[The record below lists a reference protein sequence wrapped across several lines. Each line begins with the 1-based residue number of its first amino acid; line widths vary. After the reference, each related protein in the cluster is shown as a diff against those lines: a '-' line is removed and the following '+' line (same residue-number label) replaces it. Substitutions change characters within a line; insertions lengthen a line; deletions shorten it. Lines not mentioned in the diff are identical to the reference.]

1 MTQPRAL
8 EPPQTPRR
16 RGARAGANNRL
27 VRAVARVP
35 AKVRTKLLVAF
46 LVIAAL
52 LVVVGVVGLRFL
64 GQANARVERL
74 GTLQRR
80 SVAYETLRTE
90 ATLVRQLLSYRAGGE
105 PGPATLTGAKASF
118 GGERWLLVDGAIRF
132 ALSQLVPAT
141 SEMTFGFVPPAD
153 DERLLQQIR
162 RDHQTVARQLATIST
177 LDKAGVVTSAKAR
190 PALAAAI
197 AADQDLFE
205 VTNELAGRTNE
216 RTTTLIAANRSAYTS
231 SRDLF
236 IGVGVVSVALALGLG
251 LILSWSLIGP
261 IQSTEARLA
270 EIAEGDF
277 SGRLDVPNRDE
288 LGSLAANVNRTNE
301 QLRQLYGELETTSRH
316 KSEFLANMSHELRTP
331 LNAIIGFSQVLQQRM
346 FGEINEKQD
355 DYLADIL
362 SSGNHLLSLINDVLD
377 LSKVEAGQVELD
389 IAPFSLQEALERGV
403 VMVRER
409 ATKNRVQLSLEL
421 APDADGV
428 RGDERRVRQ
437 IVFNILSNAVKF
449 TPAGGRVSVTTAR
462 VNGEVLVSV
471 TDTGPGVA
479 PADQTRI
486 FEEFQQTDVGVE
498 QREGTGLGLAL
509 SKRLVELHGGRIWV
523 ESEPGRGSR
532 FVFTLPSEE
541 S

>member
-8 EPPQTPRR
+8 EPPQAPRR
-16 RGARAGANNRL
+16 RAARAGANNWL

-46 LVIAAL
+46 LGIAGL

-80 SVAYETLRTE
+80 SVAYDTLQTE
-90 ATLVRQLLSYRAGGE
+90 ARLLRQLLSYRAGGE

-141 SEMTFGFVPPAD
+141 SEVTFGFVPPAD

-162 RDHQTVARQLATIST
+162 RDYQTVARQLATIST
-177 LDKAGVVTSAKAR
+177 LDKAGVTGAKAR

-197 AADQDLFE
+197 TADQDLFE

-236 IGVGVVSVALALGLG
+236 IGVGAVSVALALGLG

-270 EIAEGDF
+270 EIASGDF

-288 LGSLAANVNRTNE
+288 LGSLGANVNRTNE
-301 QLRQLYGELETTSRH
+301 QLRRLYGELETTSRH

-346 FGEINEKQD
+346 FGGINEKQEE
-355 DYLADIL
+355 YLADIL

-389 IAPFSLQEALERGV
+389 IATFSLREALERGV

-409 ATKNRVQLSLEL
+409 ATNNRVQLSLEL

-462 VNGEVLVSV
+462 VDGEVHVSV
-471 TDTGPGVA
+471 SDTGPGVA

-523 ESEPGRGSR
+523 ESEPGHGSR
-532 FVFTLPSEE
+532 FVFTLPREE
-541 S
+541 I

>member
-1 MTQPRAL
+1 MA
-8 EPPQTPRR
+8 
-16 RGARAGANNRL
+16 ARAGANNWL

-46 LVIAAL
+46 LGIAAL

-80 SVAYETLRTE
+80 SVAYDTLQTE
-90 ATLVRQLLSYRAGGE
+90 ATLLRQLLSYRAGGE
-105 PGPATLTGAKASF
+105 PGLATLTGAKASF

-132 ALSQLVPAT
+132 ALSQVVPAT
-141 SEMTFGFVPPAD
+141 SEVTFGFVPPAD
-153 DERLLQQIR
+153 DEGLLQKIR
-162 RDHQTVARQLATIST
+162 RDYQTVARQLVTISS
-177 LDKAGVVTSAKAR
+177 LDKAGVNDAKAR

-197 AADQDLFE
+197 TADQDLFE

-236 IGVGVVSVALALGLG
+236 IGVGAVSVALALGLG

-270 EIAEGDF
+270 EIAAGDF

-288 LGSLAANVNRTNE
+288 LGSLGANVNRTNE
-301 QLRQLYGELETTSRH
+301 QLRRLYDELETTSRH
-316 KSEFLANMSHELRTP
+316 KSEFLASMSHELRTP

-346 FGEINEKQD
+346 FGGINEKQEE
-355 DYLADIL
+355 YLADIL

-377 LSKVEAGQVELD
+377 LSKVEAGQVELE
-389 IAPFSLQEALERGV
+389 IANFSLQEALERGV

-409 ATKNRVQLSLEL
+409 ATENRVQLSLEL

-449 TPAGGRVSVTTAR
+449 TPAGGRVSVSAER
-462 VNGEVLVSV
+462 VNGEVHVSV
-471 TDTGPGVA
+471 SDTGPGVA
-479 PADQTRI
+479 PGDRTRI

-523 ESEPGRGSR
+523 ESEPGHGSR
-532 FVFTLPSEE
+532 FVFTLPREE
-541 S
+541 I